1 MKYYNNDDSASVS
14 KVKDL
19 LDTKYSTDFKRT
31 KEFSIFDLRDEQIKM
46 FAEVKKRNNTKDK
59 YPTTMVGENKFLKAK
74 EYYDKGYDILFCFE
88 FTDGI
93 YYYQYCDEK
102 LEMKLG
108 GRRDRNRPEFK
119 NYIYIPI
126 TKLKKLSPTE
136 IKVRCDSCDKEP
148 IC

>member
-1 MKYYNNDDSASVS
+1 MHCYNYDDSASVS
-14 KVKDL
+14 KIKEL

-31 KEFSIFDLRDEQIKM
+31 KDFSIFDLRDEVTKT

-74 EYYDKGYDILFCFE
+74 EYYDKGYKILFCFE

-102 LEMKLG
+102 LEVKIG

-119 NYIYIPI
+119 NYVYIDVN
-126 TKLKKLSPTE
+126 KLVKF
-136 IKVRCDSCDKEP
+136 
-148 IC
+148 